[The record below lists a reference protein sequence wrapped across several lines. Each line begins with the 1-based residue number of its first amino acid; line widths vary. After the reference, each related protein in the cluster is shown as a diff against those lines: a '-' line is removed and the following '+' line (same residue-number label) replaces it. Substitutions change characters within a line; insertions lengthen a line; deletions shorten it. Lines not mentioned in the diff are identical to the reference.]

1 MVAAIVPT
9 LAHISIFNPHI
20 AGGRC
25 GTVDEQGVL
34 CEHRSLR
41 FNAPLQYIA
50 LVFYQILYSHRRGY
64 HVRPRAIVV
73 ELATRQGQYGHRQVG
88 QSGVGARRI
97 LTQCATKVAIQ
108 VVVARQRCKMSARCA
123 ALATIGSGLT
133 LLHQALDSLVAE
145 QPHPDVHQHQVRGH
159 QFGLLCSC
167 RLLQHKVEL
176 CGRLAVHQKHA
187 MVRCLHGVGPQTIA
201 HHVGLGNVLQS
212 FGGAQQY
219 IATHYQCVQRCRCL
233 VHDVVVERQLQVEQR
248 LVNALAACPPE
259 HGYWGEHLAAW
270 CVGRQSPALSASMQQ
285 HTFVLC
291 QPCVK
296 THICTFVGMGRL
308 EQPCRA
314 AARTKFVVGRVGCAV
329 VCITLRPRQLVKH
342 PDGIRW
348 QR

>member
-1 MVAAIVPT
+1 MPQRLHVGSYGEQGCRLQIGAWAAQTIGRQAASREPAVQGLLHVHRVEAGHIAPKGIGKTIRTHGISRIAHRHKVDTHAIAQGHLPVVLRHPRNNVVAAIVPT

-20 AGGRC
+20 VGGRC

-88 QSGVGARRI
+88 QSGIGARRI

-108 VVVARQRCKMSARCA
+108 VVVARQRCKISARCA

-159 QFGLLCSC
+159 QFGLLCGC

-187 MVRCLHGVGPQTIA
+187 MV
-201 HHVGLGNVLQS
+201 
-212 FGGAQQY
+212 
-219 IATHYQCVQRCRCL
+219 
-233 VHDVVVERQLQVEQR
+233 
-248 LVNALAACPPE
+248 
-259 HGYWGEHLAAW
+259 
-270 CVGRQSPALSASMQQ
+270 
-285 HTFVLC
+285 
-291 QPCVK
+291 
-296 THICTFVGMGRL
+296 
-308 EQPCRA
+308 
-314 AARTKFVVGRVGCAV
+314 
-329 VCITLRPRQLVKH
+329 
-342 PDGIRW
+342 
-348 QR
+348 